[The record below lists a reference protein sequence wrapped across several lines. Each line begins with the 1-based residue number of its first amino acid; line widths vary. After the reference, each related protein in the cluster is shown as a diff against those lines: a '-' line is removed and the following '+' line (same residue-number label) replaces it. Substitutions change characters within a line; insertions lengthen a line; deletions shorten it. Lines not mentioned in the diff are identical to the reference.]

1 MPHLRAFTSGTLDP
15 IAYLSVSTART
26 HKIVSKSTGKCL
38 DWENVITSLKECD
51 GSNPKEMWTYEDGRV
66 RTPDGGCLDIG
77 GEAIH
82 IWKCDMTHGDAIGSN
97 QHWKFDEKTAQ
108 LKPVVRAKDCL
119 APSYDGAGVSLEPCD
134 ADSKDQKWRFHAH
147 ALPESPAGDLSKQP
161 TELEAAAKASKSAH
175 SAADPS
181 KAPEPQPA
189 GSSGGVSHALITSI
203 LAGCLLFLVV
213 GMGVFF
219 FWKKQLA
226 EEQQTRTVKVEEE
239 DLEAAKMAEQPEQPL
254 GQLEQPEEEAPVES
268 DAEQGNQGIGGSP
281 FAEAAAQEQEV
292 GPLAQEGETQ
302 EVPPLQGA
310 AQAKADD
317 AEPAAVEMAAG
328 GTEAA
333 AEVEALAAPGEP
345 VAEDVP
351 PAAEVLLPSLEE
363 VAPAAEEAAQEVA
376 LAAEEV
382 APAEAV
388 QATEEV
394 APAPEEA
401 APAMEEVAPAAEEAA
416 PAMEEVAPAEAVQA
430 MEEAAPAPE
439 EAAPA
444 PEASAAPAEAA
455 EEHQEQ
461 QPLLE
466 EPQEQAA
473 SQDAEQAVPPEAN
486 QAAPPPKKKGKG
498 CIVS

>member
-1 MPHLRAFTSGTLDP
+1 MASSQIYTPRKDNEPLLHQTLSEDNFTDSDRDLAGQRSLSRCHVITLVSVLGAGCLLAGVMMPHLRAFTSGTLDP

-134 ADSKDQKWRFHAH
+134 ADSK
-147 ALPESPAGDLSKQP
+147 
-161 TELEAAAKASKSAH
+161 
-175 SAADPS
+175 
-181 KAPEPQPA
+181 
-189 GSSGGVSHALITSI
+189 V
-203 LAGCLLFLVV
+203 GCLLFLVV